1 MLIKKKMA
9 YSHPLQAN
17 PSAPIS
23 MFGQVRGF
31 SYFQQNHNF
40 DISNISCQK
49 RALFA
54 LHYITRNNKLTR
66 KDAKARKASDKKS
79 LGQVNFSPGPIF
91 LLN

>member
-40 DISNISCQK
+40 DISCQK

-66 KDAKARKASDKKS
+66 KDAKARKASGKK
-79 LGQVNFSPGPIF
+79 VWAK
-91 LLN
+91 